1 MKKLK
6 NIALLL
12 LMSCF
17 FAGCSGKEGLM
28 RDFDD
33 ADQIPQG
40 EQDYKV
46 EIDIG
51 SYNIR
56 LLTNADQGD
65 LAWTNRK
72 QWARKIV
79 DDYDFDVLGTQ
90 EGYLSQIT
98 DLVEEKDYD
107 YVAVGRDDG
116 ENQGETCA
124 ILFKKEKFS
133 LLANGTFWLSTT
145 PDEPSYGWD
154 ANIRR
159 ICTWVKL
166 KVNETGDEFFVF
178 NVHYDHQGAV
188 ARAESSRLMLNKI
201 GEIAGNSARVFMTG
215 DLNAEPNAEPISI
228 LLADNIL
235 WDSRVLSQ
243 TPPDGPQGTSY
254 GYNLNTLP
262 TSRIDY
268 IFVTRSVSVL
278 SYATIDDDFTTGN
291 IASDHLPV
299 LIKAA
304 W

>member
-1 MKKLK
+1 MEKLK
-6 NIALLL
+6 NRTLLFL
-12 LMSCF
+12 VLCF
-17 FAGCSGKEGLM
+17 VVGCSGKEGLM

-33 ADQIPQG
+33 AGHTPQG

-46 EIDIG
+46 AMNVG

-65 LAWTNRK
+65 LAWANRK

-90 EGYLSQIT
+90 EGYLSQIR

-116 ENQGETCA
+116 KNQGETCA
-124 ILFKKEKFS
+124 ILFKKEKFT

-145 PDEPSYGWD
+145 PNEPSYGWD

-159 ICTWVKL
+159 ICTWVRL
-166 KVNETGDEFFVF
+166 KEKEADEEFFVF
-178 NVHYDHQGAV
+178 NVHYDHQGTV
-188 ARAESSRLMLNKI
+188 ARGESSRLMLNKI
-201 GEIAGNSARVFMTG
+201 REIAGNGARVFMTG
-215 DLNAEPNAEPISI
+215 DLNAEPNAEPITV
-228 LLADNIL
+228 LLGDNIL
-235 WDSRVLSQ
+235 WDSRILTQ
-243 TPPDGPQGTSY
+243 TPPTGPEGTSY

-268 IFVTRSVSVL
+268 VFVTRSISVL
-278 SYATIDDDFTTGN
+278 SYVTIDDDFTTGN